1 MYSVS
6 VASNLLR
13 LTCSLPHTHTQ
24 RRYVVVI
31 ALEPP
36 ALDATPHHLHTRE
49 MRMHDEGGQRD
60 GALLVRARDAAL
72 LVWARD
78 WPALL
83 VWAPTRPLQPL
94 GFRNAL
100 GFRV

>member
-1 MYSVS
+1 MSGVYSVS
-6 VASNLLR
+6 VASDWLR

-36 ALDATPHHLHTRE
+36 ALDDTPLHTRE
-49 MRMHDEGGQRD
+49 MRMDDEGGQRD
-60 GALLVRARDAAL
+60 GALRVRGRDA
-72 LVWARD
+72 
-78 WPALL
+78 ALL

-100 GFRV
+100 RFRV